1 MKISRQIK
9 GLLPLKFK
17 NKIKSSLGVPSLEH
31 SLINLKSLGWRP
43 MFVVDCGAYE
53 GYWSKDF
60 LSIFPETKMLLIEA
74 QQAKIEKIKQNI
86 SNDILVFC
94 ALLGSSD
101 DKEVYF
107 SINETASSVVLEE
120 STNNTSKLRTRML
133 DSIIEDLHF
142 SSPDLIKLDVQGYE
156 IEVLKGATLA
166 LKFSEFV
173 LIEMTLMPLNHES
186 IILEVMN
193 YMDSLGFQ
201 LYDISSLMR
210 KPYDKALYQIDGLF
224 VKKVSKFI
232 NSNW

>member
-1 MKISRQIK
+1 MTINI
-9 GLLPLKFK
+9 FK
-17 NKIKSSLGVPSLEH
+17 NSPPYK
-31 SLINLKSLGWRP
+31 R
-43 MFVVDCGAYE
+43 
-53 GYWSKDF
+53 
-60 LSIFPETKMLLIEA
+60 
-74 QQAKIEKIKQNI
+74 NI
-86 SNDILVFC
+86 SNDILVCC

-101 DKEVYF
+101 DNEVFF
-107 SINETASSVVLEE
+107 SMNETASSVVSEE
-120 STNNTSKLRTRML
+120 RTNNVSKLRTRML

-142 SSPDLIKLDVQGYE
+142 SSPDFIKLDVQGYE
-156 IEVLKGATLA
+156 IEVLKGANFA

-173 LIEMTLMPLNHES
+173 LIEMTLMTLNHEP

-210 KPYDKALYQIDGLF
+210 KPYDNALYQIDGLF